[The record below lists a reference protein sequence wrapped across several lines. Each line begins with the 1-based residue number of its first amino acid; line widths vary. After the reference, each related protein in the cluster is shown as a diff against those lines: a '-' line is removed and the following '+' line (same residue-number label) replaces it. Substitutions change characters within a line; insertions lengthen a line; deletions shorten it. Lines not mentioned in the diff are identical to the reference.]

1 MIIDVGSK
9 KDKKGLIVDI
19 GIENKKNR
27 VVIYNIYIYIYI
39 LKIII
44 SIS

>member
-1 MIIDVGSK
+1 MIIDAGSK

-19 GIENKKNR
+19 DIENKKNR
-27 VVIYNIYIYIYI
+27 VVIYNIYNI

-44 SIS
+44 NIS

>member
-19 GIENKKNR
+19 DIENKKNR

-44 SIS
+44 NIS

>member
-1 MIIDVGSK
+1 MIIDAESK

-19 GIENKKNR
+19 DIENKKNR
-27 VVIYNIYIYIYI
+27 VVIYNIYI

-44 SIS
+44 NIS

>member
-19 GIENKKNR
+19 DIENKKNR
-27 VVIYNIYIYIYI
+27 VVIYNIYI

-44 SIS
+44 NIS